1 MWKEEKRDGT
11 QAGDQMKLNQENLKT
26 LIRESLQEFR
36 LAEQEQEAPNTE
48 PEQEQEGDPT
58 KIKQGSMSAGAHK
71 KTSLE
76 DIADTADEFTNQE
89 RFIVSQMQQ
98 FISDVAAAP
107 GVDLMRIRPMLQ
119 RALKLVYKSAE
130 TVQNQAK
137 QTNQGEK

>member
-1 MWKEEKRDGT
+1 
-11 QAGDQMKLNQENLKT
+11 MKLNQENLKT
-26 LIRESLQEFR
+26 LIRESLQELK
-36 LAEQEQEAPNTE
+36 LAEQDEEVPE
-48 PEQEQEGDPT
+48 PEQEGDPT

-71 KTSLE
+71 KSSLS

-89 RFIVSQMQQ
+89 RNIVAQMQS

-119 RALKLVYKSAE
+119 RALKLVHKSAE
-130 TVQNQAK
+130 TLQNQAT